1 MLRPVINKDS
11 FPFSSMRKEIIEI
24 DGSTLEVTS
33 MGSGTPVFCIHG
45 LIMHDAFIA
54 PLSRFCPNIFK
65 SYKFYSVS
73 RLGYGLSSD
82 CPDGY
87 DLAKAVDLYFKAM
100 DNLNLS
106 NPHLLAYSFG
116 GNIALQML
124 IDQPTR
130 FASAVFSEAYWV
142 DATSVAENIAAF
154 VTAKELFSDTP
165 LLAAMKYQELICGK
179 SFHTYVDFT
188 CNREDVN
195 EHLPRAAA
203 TMFNYDMA
211 LLNGWAFPNFIETA
225 QRATGPALNVLL
237 ALGTESDNYVPGF
250 RHRHRLLENWFP
262 HTRSMILSNASH
274 AMHLSQPQVFG
285 EQCQAFW
292 DSQRA

>member
-1 MLRPVINKDS
+1 MLRPIINKDS
-11 FPFSSMRKEIIEI
+11 FPFSSMRKETVEI

-45 LIMHDAFIA
+45 VNIHDAFIA
-54 PLSRFCPNIFK
+54 PLSRFCPEIFK
-65 SYKFYSVS
+65 SYRFYSVS

-100 DNLNLS
+100 DILSLS

-116 GNIALQML
+116 GNIAIQML

-154 VTAKELFSDTP
+154 VAAQELFAVSP
-165 LLAAMKYQELICGK
+165 LLASMKYQELICGK

-188 CNREDVN
+188 CNREEVN

-203 TMFNYDMA
+203 TMSNEME

-225 QRATGPALNVLL
+225 QKATGPALNVLL
-237 ALGTESDNYVPGF
+237 ALGTDSDNYLPGF
-250 RHRHRLLENWFP
+250 RHRHKLLENWFP
-262 HTRSMILSNASH
+262 NTRSMILPNTSH
-274 AMHLSQPQVFG
+274 AMQLSSPKLFG
-285 EQCQAFW
+285 DQCQIFW